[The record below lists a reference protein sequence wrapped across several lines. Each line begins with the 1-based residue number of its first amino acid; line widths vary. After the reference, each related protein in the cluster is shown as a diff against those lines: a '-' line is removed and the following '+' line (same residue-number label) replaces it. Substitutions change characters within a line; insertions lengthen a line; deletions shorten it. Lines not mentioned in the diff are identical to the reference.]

1 MLFKMGRVRAAFKIR
16 PPTVMKA
23 TVMKATVTKATVRK
37 IKALEGHTKMEQQLT
52 PETLYI

>member
-37 IKALEGHTKMEQQLT
+37 IKALEGHTKMAQQLT

>member
-16 PPTVMKA
+16 PP